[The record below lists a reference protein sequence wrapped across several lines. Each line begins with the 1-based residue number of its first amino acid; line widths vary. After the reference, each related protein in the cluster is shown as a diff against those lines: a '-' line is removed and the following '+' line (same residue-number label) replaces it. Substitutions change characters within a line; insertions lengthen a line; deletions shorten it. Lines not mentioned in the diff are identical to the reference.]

1 MLEMFFSEVGEF
13 VACAFAECG
22 EGVCRHDSK
31 QVWGNSEAYFTT
43 ESSLVARNAK
53 GVSWRARP

>member
-1 MLEMFFSEVGEF
+1 MSEMFFSEVGEF

-31 QVWGNSEAYFTT
+31 QVWGGFEAYSIT
-43 ESSLVARNAK
+43 ESFPVARNAK
-53 GVSWRARP
+53 GMSLRRP